1 MVVYQLGLLVVH
13 NRNWPR
19 VILGNLKAQSEKI
32 VPSVHRRKR
41 RKGRTRKKIASKI
54 ENKKWAKLGKKMSLE
69 KSHCPF
75 TFLDQ
80 PLIFLNFHFQLEYNI
95 RASSDK
101 IIKNIINI
109 VFLEDN
115 RASAL
120 ICNVLVHKTG
130 VKQIGQNVK
139 MDKVEGCTCTLGFV
153 SMISHIFTYVWNIS

>member
-1 MVVYQLGLLVVH
+1 
-13 NRNWPR
+13 
-19 VILGNLKAQSEKI
+19 
-32 VPSVHRRKR
+32 
-41 RKGRTRKKIASKI
+41 
-54 ENKKWAKLGKKMSLE
+54 MSLE

-80 PLIFLNFHFQLEYNI
+80 PLIFLNFHFQLEYKI

-130 VKQIGQNVK
+130 VKQISQNVK
-139 MDKVEGCTCTLGFV
+139 DG
-153 SMISHIFTYVWNIS
+153 